1 MAEARALI
9 LQALNDQRGIL
20 FFKPMLVGRISYCGR
35 DILAPNSDPATHG
48 DERGYV
54 LVERWI
60 ASKTVAGNDKPK
72 EGEGLSKLILP
83 GDRAQVCTPLLST
96 FSALKRP
103 QILWKDAVEL
113 AEKELVGK
121 K

>member
-1 MAEARALI
+1 MEGARERLLHALKA
-9 LQALNDQRGIL
+9 QHGVL

-72 EGEGLSKLILP
+72 ESEGLSHLIVP
-83 GDRAQVCTPLLST
+83 GHHGTVRRGDTSKC
-96 FSALKRP
+96 
-103 QILWKDAVEL
+103 
-113 AEKELVGK
+113 
-121 K
+121 